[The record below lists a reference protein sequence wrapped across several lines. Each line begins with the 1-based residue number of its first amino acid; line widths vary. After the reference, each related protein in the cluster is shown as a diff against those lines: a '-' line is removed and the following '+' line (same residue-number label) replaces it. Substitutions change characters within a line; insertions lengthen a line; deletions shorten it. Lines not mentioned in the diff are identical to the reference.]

1 MFPWRTGMWQG
12 DPAAPGHP
20 FPGLPSSQSVWG
32 SAGGS
37 WSSGHHGR
45 GAPQLLLRQGP
56 ASAACGCSPDPGSPL
71 FCGAYIG
78 GKFMTLAKSRPRG
91 ETVFPTPAPRCCLCS
106 CCCPSAPTP
115 CTGSSLWRAWGS
127 VLGTL
132 PGVQAWLP
140 PCGHGL
146 SAACVLRV
154 PGSGALVPPPGGIRG
169 QSLGPALSPPCRSCT
184 LHLCSPPRPC
194 PSRWCSPGPT
204 ARVSR
209 DYGPPTPGLA
219 PVPHSLNLRTPL
231 PSPELGREGSHTV
244 VADLLPRRLALAV
257 PACTASRVR
266 LAAPAAPAATLLADL
281 SLSLFLP
288 APPLCAP

>member
-1 MFPWRTGMWQG
+1 
-12 DPAAPGHP
+12 
-20 FPGLPSSQSVWG
+20 
-32 SAGGS
+32 
-37 WSSGHHGR
+37 
-45 GAPQLLLRQGP
+45 
-56 ASAACGCSPDPGSPL
+56 
-71 FCGAYIG
+71 
-78 GKFMTLAKSRPRG
+78 MTLAKSRPRG
-91 ETVFPTPAPRCCLCS
+91 ETLFPTPAPRCCLCS

-140 PCGHGL
+140 PLRAWALGSLCPACAWLRGP
-146 SAACVLRV
+146 SA
-154 PGSGALVPPPGGIRG
+154 
-169 QSLGPALSPPCRSCT
+169 
-184 LHLCSPPRPC
+184 
-194 PSRWCSPGPT
+194 PSRWDQRPESGAGPAPT
-204 ARVSR
+204 MQKLHAPPLFPSTSLPLKMVLTGPHGQGQQRLR
-209 DYGPPTPGLA
+209 PPTPGLA